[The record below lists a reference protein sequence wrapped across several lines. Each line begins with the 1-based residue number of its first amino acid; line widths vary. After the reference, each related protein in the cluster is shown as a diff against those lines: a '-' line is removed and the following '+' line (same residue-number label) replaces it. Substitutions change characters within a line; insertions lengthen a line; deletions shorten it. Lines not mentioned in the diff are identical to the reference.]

1 MALYRL
7 SDTTPHNT
15 PTESIMDD
23 TTTTNDY
30 AALLRRLSVAEKV
43 AADLNLPWPLL
54 ESAYW
59 LLIDAKQAVR
69 EFEAH
74 ADRHEVGFLEE
85 EER

>member
-1 MALYRL
+1 
-7 SDTTPHNT
+7 
-15 PTESIMDD
+15 MDVQ
-23 TTTTNDY
+23 TTTNDY

-59 LLIDAKQAVR
+59 VLEDAKQAVR

-74 ADRHEVGFLEE
+74 ADRHAGSSLEKE
-85 EER
+85 EG